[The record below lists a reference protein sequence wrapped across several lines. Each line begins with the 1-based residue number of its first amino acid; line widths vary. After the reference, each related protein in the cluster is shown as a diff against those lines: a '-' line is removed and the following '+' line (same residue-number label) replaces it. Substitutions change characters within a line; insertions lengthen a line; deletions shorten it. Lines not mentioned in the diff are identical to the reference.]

1 MKKKNIILLTISIVI
16 LLSLLVGAKKMGWV
30 GKNDLSKKVE
40 WLAVSKSQIVEKVS
54 ATGKIQPEVEVKL
67 SSEVSGEIIALPIKE
82 GQQVKKGDLL
92 VKINPDIIQSML
104 NRSEAT
110 YQNVKASLAQ
120 AEASLKEAEAN
131 YRRNESLFAK
141 GVISK
146 AEWDRSIA
154 AYETSKAARKSA
166 YYSVK
171 SAAASVNEA
180 KDNLGR
186 TTIYAPMDG
195 TISLLNVELGERV
208 VGTQQMAGTELL
220 RVANLNDME
229 VEVDVNENEIVKVNV
244 GDSAIVEVDAYLKKS
259 FKGIVTAIS
268 NASATNLSADQVTN
282 FEVKIKILKSS
293 YAELLEGKSLN
304 YAPFRPGMT
313 ATVDII
319 TQTKS
324 DAVTVPISAIVV
336 KTDTISSKASYTKK
350 EVNTSDELFECV
362 FVKNGS
368 EAKLRVVETGIQDDS
383 NIEVISGL
391 KDKDT
396 VITGP
401 YAMVSKS
408 LKSGDKISQL
418 KTEKED

>member
-1 MKKKNIILLTISIVI
+1 MKKKNIILITVSIVI
-16 LLSLLVGAKKMGWV
+16 LLSLLVVAKKMGWV

-110 YQNVKASLAQ
+110 YQNIKASLAQ

-293 YAELLEGKSLN
+293 YTELLEGKSLN

-319 TQTKS
+319 TETKS

-336 KTDTISSKASYTKK
+336 KTDTLSSKASYTKEK
-350 EVNTSDELFECV
+350 VNTSDELFECV
-362 FVKNGS
+362 FVKNGN

-383 NIEVISGL
+383 NIEVLSGL
-391 KDKDT
+391 KDQDT

-408 LKSGDKISQL
+408 LKTGDKISQL
-418 KTEKED
+418 KTKKED